1 MRKIIKGIPLPSGT
15 VHVSAPAKVNLY
27 LHVLGRRNDGYHLLD
42 SLVAFVDV
50 GDSVSARAAE
60 GLSFSIEGPFAGQL
74 SGASDNL
81 VIRAAN
87 LLAQA
92 AGVLPNAA
100 LTLIKRLPVASGV
113 GGGSSDA
120 AATLRVLCTLW
131 KLRLGRK
138 EMAELALR
146 LGADVPV
153 CLFGKPAFMG
163 GIGEDIMPSPDLG
176 RPWMVLANPGVG
188 VSTPEVF
195 AARTGAFSN
204 AARFGEAL
212 ETPEAL
218 AALLAER
225 RNDLADP
232 ARRHAPLIDTV
243 LAALSSRPGCLLARM
258 TGSGA
263 TCFGLFTSE
272 EAARAAAM
280 GIAAV
285 RPRWW
290 VVATRLLS

>member
-100 LTLIKRLPVASGV
+100 LTLTKRLPVASGV

-146 LGADVPV
+146 LGA
-153 CLFGKPAFMG
+153 
-163 GIGEDIMPSPDLG
+163 
-176 RPWMVLANPGVG
+176 
-188 VSTPEVF
+188 
-195 AARTGAFSN
+195 
-204 AARFGEAL
+204 
-212 ETPEAL
+212 
-218 AALLAER
+218 
-225 RNDLADP
+225 
-232 ARRHAPLIDTV
+232 
-243 LAALSSRPGCLLARM
+243 
-258 TGSGA
+258 
-263 TCFGLFTSE
+263 
-272 EAARAAAM
+272 
-280 GIAAV
+280 
-285 RPRWW
+285 
-290 VVATRLLS
+290 